1 MYYFNR
7 RIAMADYLLKINDRA
22 EDIIDFTPEEIS
34 QITPDEIQ
42 RIFYDLQIHQIELK
56 MQNQEL
62 RTAQEELTRSRNNYH
77 YLFHQLPVGIVIVNS
92 TGFVEQVNDTLLEWL
107 GIEKGRLVKK
117 HLSSVILEDDK
128 VLFNSRFD
136 SFFKNP
142 DGKSLVLSVNG
153 RKNVALKVKMSGKKI
168 GGDDVVALMNQPDQ
182 TLIITVADV
191 NDL

>member
-1 MYYFNR
+1 
-7 RIAMADYLLKINDRA
+7 MAEYAQQIKDRA
-22 EDIIDFTPEEIS
+22 ESIIDFTPEEIS

-77 YLFHQLPVGIVIVNS
+77 YLFHQLPIGIVIVNS

-107 GIEKGRLVKK
+107 AIDKGKLVKK
-117 HLSSVILEDDK
+117 HLSSVINEEDK
-128 VLFNSRFD
+128 VHFNSRFD

-142 DGKSLVLSVNG
+142 AGKSMILNM
-153 RKNVALKVKMSGKKI
+153 VAKKGQPLKIKMSGKKASENDSAI
-168 GGDDVVALMNQPDQ
+168 SDHGPNQ
-182 TLIITVADV
+182 TLIITITDV
-191 NDL
+191 SDMTEIAT

>member
-1 MYYFNR
+1 
-7 RIAMADYLLKINDRA
+7 MADYLLKINDRA